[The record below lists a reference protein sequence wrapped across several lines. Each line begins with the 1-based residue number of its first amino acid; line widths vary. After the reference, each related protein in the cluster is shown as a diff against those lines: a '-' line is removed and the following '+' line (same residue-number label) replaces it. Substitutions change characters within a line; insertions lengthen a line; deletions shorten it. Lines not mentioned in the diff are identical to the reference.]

1 MRLLCYP
8 ATIIIRL
15 IFNHTC
21 ICYLSSSTCAC
32 YLVFVQALSD
42 WTNKSGS
49 LEQRFPEFLDMMW
62 PCSRPSDGDALTYDP
77 LLPKARFVEGSPA
90 EAAITFKDNLVSK
103 TFAPM
108 ICEGEASVARL
119 IGISEMLI
127 EAISEAADQQGEIDE
142 NYEQLFEE
150 VLVMCRALVAVASRE
165 YGICGSSES
174 DVLAL
179 GGTDAGM
186 CLLASIKQNEWF
198 NAMFSEHQKCA
209 GSLAL
214 LQPKVKA
221 FVPQLKEAEAATSTP
236 CETQLVL
243 DGIKLLGECKVG
255 LRPTQSDILEGLV
268 KGLCKRLEESYMS
281 ELSCGKSV
289 GASALAEME
298 LYTSVVAEVLP
309 EFGQGSL
316 KLAVVSCQQQAGMEA
331 RFAALAELCSTWLD
345 NQAKASEDLLEGL
358 AEIRTSGAVMSGMQ
372 PACANATATIAAA
385 RSEMMRR
392 LLQTT
397 GSSDDGL
404 SSDDLQVMAQY
415 SETVKMLGGFA
426 SGTRTPDSA
435 DLLAHV
441 FSEQWSAFQSFADY
455 KALGDTAGTRVAADK
470 DCKTRRLR
478 PSAGAGGDEGPRGGD
493 AASAEPDLGFGG
505 GDAHCFV
512 GAGDPN
518 SEGEAGQRCEG
529 TGAVRGR
536 RGGSV
541 LGLWLQGED
550 VRGVAGACLW
560 HLLD

>member
-1 MRLLCYP
+1 
-8 ATIIIRL
+8 
-15 IFNHTC
+15 
-21 ICYLSSSTCAC
+21 
-32 YLVFVQALSD
+32 
-42 WTNKSGS
+42 
-49 LEQRFPEFLDMMW
+49 
-62 PCSRPSDGDALTYDP
+62 
-77 LLPKARFVEGSPA
+77 
-90 EAAITFKDNLVSK
+90 
-103 TFAPM
+103 
-108 ICEGEASVARL
+108 
-119 IGISEMLI
+119 
-127 EAISEAADQQGEIDE
+127 
-142 NYEQLFEE
+142 

-186 CLLASIKQNEWF
+186 CLLASMKQNEWF

-268 KGLCKRLEESYMS
+268 KCLCKRLEESYMS

-309 EFGQGSL
+309 ESGQGSL
-316 KLAVVSCQQQAGMEA
+316 KSAVVSCQQQAGMEA

-358 AEIRTSGAVMSGMQ
+358 AGVRTSGAVMSGMQ
-372 PACANATATIAAA
+372 PACANVTATIAAA

-415 SETVKMLGGFA
+415 SEAVKMLGGFA

-435 DLLAHV
+435 DLLAQV

-470 DCKTRRLR
+470 DLAKAKLVVSGHLRAQEAMRGHVGETPPRLNQILDSVAAMLTASSELEIPTQKEKLASAVKALEQFGVGVAVASWDSGFKGKTFEELLGHACGTFLIEAPDGLKQALARTKKELEAWKHVLTVYDNESEQQSADITLAMEKHYTEAVVLLTSGLCLVAVQKLGGQPLKLRRALKAQKD
-478 PSAGAGGDEGPRGGD
+478 SLDD
-493 AASAEPDLGFGG
+493 AAWQAVNILIREL
-505 GDAHCFV
+505 V
-512 GAGDPN
+512 EEKIN
-518 SEGEAGQRCEG
+518 WQR
-529 TGAVRGR
+529 AAK
-536 RGGSV
+536 GSKKT
-541 LGLWLQGED
+541 
-550 VRGVAGACLW
+550 
-560 HLLD
+560 